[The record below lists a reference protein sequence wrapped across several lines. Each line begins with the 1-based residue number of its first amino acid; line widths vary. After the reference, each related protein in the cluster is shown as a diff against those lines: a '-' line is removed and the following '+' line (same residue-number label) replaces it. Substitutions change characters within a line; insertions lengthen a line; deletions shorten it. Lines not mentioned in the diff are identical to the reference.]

1 MRITRRIRFISL
13 AAALTIT
20 LQAGFARA
28 QLGGGTP
35 GSGDACMHTPGATI
49 ESSYRGSF
57 ASYRLLASTS
67 LRMMLSRWFSIPVN
81 APGVSGRRLMIVGR

>member
-1 MRITRRIRFISL
+1 MRITRHIRFISL

-20 LQAGFARA
+20 LQSGFAHA

-35 GSGDACMHTPGATI
+35 GSGEVPMPPPGATC
-49 ESSYRGSF
+49 ESSSGGSF

-67 LRMMLSRWFSIPVN
+67 LRMALSRWFSFPVN